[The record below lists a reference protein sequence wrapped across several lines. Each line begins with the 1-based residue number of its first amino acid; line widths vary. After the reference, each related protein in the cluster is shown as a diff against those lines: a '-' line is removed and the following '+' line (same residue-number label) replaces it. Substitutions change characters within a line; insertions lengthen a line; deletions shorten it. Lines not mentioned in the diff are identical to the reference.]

1 MLEDGLSLSL
11 WVLNTIARR
20 EVYVLNSSD
29 RPDARQIMDIARGH
43 VKPRVPLADVIKS
56 KRPPEQ
62 PQATAKIPENVIKL
76 VMLVIVAAFKPVT
89 EYYQL
94 LRFTRRKGDEA
105 KNAALKLKLL
115 VSHEWH
121 SGQRGGKTVLLE
133 PTKAAFE
140 MFNLTPIYEGPR
152 FMHRFLQENVRLEGT
167 ARGYT
172 VHLEKSINR
181 KRLDAVLE
189 RHGRM
194 IFVECATTNKHE
206 CTNIRKDLRAGV
218 DRIVIIGLDKKIVA
232 SVKKKI
238 GKEFSKDI
246 LTHVRVCTF
255 AEFISELTT

>member
-1 MLEDGLSLSL
+1 MM
-11 WVLNTIARR
+11 TR
-20 EVYVLNSSD
+20 EEIYFLNSSD
-29 RPDARQIMDIARGH
+29 RPDARQIMDIAKGH
-43 VKPRVPLADVIKS
+43 VKPRVSLADVLKS
-56 KRPPEQ
+56 KKPPEQ

-105 KNAALKLKLL
+105 KNKALKLKLL
-115 VSHEWH
+115 IGHEWH

-140 MFNLTPIYEGPR
+140 MFNLTPMYEGPR

-172 VHLEKSINR
+172 VQLEKNMNG
-181 KRLDAVLE
+181 KRIDAVLE

-194 IFVECATTNKHE
+194 IFVECATTAKYE
-206 CTNIRKDLRAGV
+206 CTNIRKNFSRAGV

-246 LTHVRVCTF
+246 LANVTVCTL
-255 AEFISELTT
+255 AEFISEWD